1 MNAHIYKWAILISA
15 FVCSQT
21 IAYSQSETKISLSD
35 VVDVLSLDA
44 PAAQMER
51 LNFEN
56 EIIRFENYKKG
67 FLPSVSLDVSPL
79 SFNRSIVKLQQ
90 ASNGQYNYVE
100 DYSSNTSAGL
110 SIHQKITFT
119 GGTLSANSNLNYLN
133 ELSRSRHSFSSTPF
147 AIRYS
152 QQLFGG
158 RKTMRMEKTIEY
170 QKNEENIKK
179 YCIAVSGIQH
189 RAMTLFMTVFLN
201 RMEMDLAS
209 SNKEATDSLL
219 RMAEVKYRNLRITE
233 SDFKQLELQAVNN
246 DYLKENAKNSYEEAL
261 RALTTYLGLHKTM
274 NEVTIERPV
283 FNLPIQINIETV
295 RYFIDKNNPK
305 ALSNHIKHLEAQKNL
320 YSSELQNRFNA
331 NINLSYGMNQY
342 GATLKNVFSHPSQ
355 QQGVSVG
362 FSIPISLWGINRN
375 SARIARNAYRSSMIG
390 MEQEMDQFENE
401 IQETVNSY
409 HHQVNLWFI
418 AERSYQLAQ
427 EQFKLIVEEYNMG
440 KSSAYELIASQKE
453 QSAALQK
460 YYNAIKSVWE
470 SYFKIRELTLYD
482 FQKEMELMNELMNY
496 EQ

>member
-1 MNAHIYKWAILISA
+1 MCTYIYIKAIMIAAFVWVQISA
-15 FVCSQT
+15 Y
-21 IAYSQSETKISLSD
+21 AQSEMRISLTN
-35 VVDVLSLDA
+35 VVNVLSLEA

-67 FLPSVSLDVSPL
+67 FLPSVSIDVSPL

-90 ASNGQYNYVE
+90 ASDGQYNYVE
-100 DYSSNTSAGL
+100 DYSSNTSAGM
-110 SIHQKITFT
+110 SIQQKIPFT
-119 GGTLSANSNLNYLN
+119 GGTLSANTNLNYLN

-158 RKTMRMEKTIEY
+158 RKTMRMEKTLEY
-170 QKNEENIKK
+170 QKNEENVKK
-179 YCIAVSGIQH
+179 YCVAISGIQH
-189 RAMTLFMTVFLN
+189 RAMTLFMNVFLN
-201 RMEMDLAS
+201 RMEMELAS
-209 SNKEATDSLL
+209 SNKAATDSLL
-219 RMAEVKYRNLRITE
+219 RIAEVKYLNLRITE

-261 RALTTYLGLHKTM
+261 RALTTYLGVHQTP
-274 NEVTIERPV
+274 NDVTIERPE
-283 FNLPIQINIETV
+283 FTLPVKIDVEAV
-295 RYFIDKNNPK
+295 RYYIDKNNPK

-320 YSSELQNRFNA
+320 YSAELQNRFNA
-331 NINLSYGMNQY
+331 SINLSYGMNQY
-342 GATLKNVFSHPSQ
+342 GATLKNVFANPSQ
-355 QQGVSVG
+355 QQGVSIG

-375 SARIARNAYRSSMIG
+375 SARIARNTYRSSMIG
-390 MEQEMDQFENE
+390 LEQEMDLFENE
-401 IQETVNSY
+401 IYETVNSY

-427 EQFKLIVEEYNMG
+427 EQYKLVVEEYAMG
-440 KSSAYELIASQKE
+440 KSTAYELIASQKE

-460 YYNAIKSVWE
+460 YYNAIKNVWE

-482 FQKEMELMNELMNY
+482 FQKEMELRDELMNN